1 MRVEEAIESIA
12 SSETI
17 TGITAAMVMRDRK
30 NLKAFVNMIHDQ
42 FYRDG
47 NGASMID
54 IYGKEEIET
63 IINYGVENNLIIKK
77 ND

>member
-42 FYRDG
+42 YYRDG
-47 NGASMID
+47 NSENMID

-77 ND
+77 